1 MTQFC
6 SLARFFGHTCTIIFL
21 TFRFGEKGIDADMF
35 GTRYDYLDRLPPFS
49 TSSSLT
55 AKEMVLDA
63 ESPDFWCQN
72 TLLKLQ
78 SLLCCTAMDTT
89 GSRAT
94 VLAFLDLY
102 PDVVGSVSLRVLSSS
117 PADALPP
124 LCLSHPEAVL
134 AYAKQQGQPASSS
147 SMGVA
152 EWQLLLSCLQNHLTA
167 SEEASLSH
175 PMHEA
180 WYSAMQ
186 EVAYSLFVQIRCHC
200 HCPQLWL
207 SLRFST
213 TWHRP
218 SIWRP
223 FSRSFPGA
231 ERGLR
236 TSRATFKC
244 AGRTNRRLTSRH
256 LSWTPGTSCC
266 QRSPCNCNLSQT
278 FIRYSF
284 SS

>member
-1 MTQFC
+1 
-6 SLARFFGHTCTIIFL
+6 
-21 TFRFGEKGIDADMF
+21 
-35 GTRYDYLDRLPPFS
+35 
-49 TSSSLT
+49 
-55 AKEMVLDA
+55 
-63 ESPDFWCQN
+63 
-72 TLLKLQ
+72 
-78 SLLCCTAMDTT
+78 MDTT

-147 SMGVA
+147 MGVA

-186 EVAYSLFVQIRCHC
+186 EVSYSFFVQIRCH
-200 HCPQLWL
+200 
-207 SLRFST
+207 
-213 TWHRP
+213 
-218 SIWRP
+218 
-223 FSRSFPGA
+223 
-231 ERGLR
+231 
-236 TSRATFKC
+236 
-244 AGRTNRRLTSRH
+244 
-256 LSWTPGTSCC
+256 
-266 QRSPCNCNLSQT
+266 
-278 FIRYSF
+278 
-284 SS
+284 